1 MQTLMT
7 TKRLPEKKLI
17 ERLQLLGSLLTETR
31 LLPANM
37 KFKDDLLKVARLT
50 SVETI
55 EEEGAFFYRIVGYVK
70 TSSEEDTERIN
81 IKASEE
87 LELRVDLIDTQITS
101 RKIEF
106 RILKYLIDEAITEIF
121 LNQLGYLIQW
131 EEESCRI
138 LK

>member
-1 MQTLMT
+1 MQTLMS

-37 KFKDDLLKVARLT
+37 KFKDDLLKVSRLT

-55 EEEGAFFYRIVGYVK
+55 EEEGVFFYHIVGYVR

>member
-37 KFKDDLLKVARLT
+37 KFKDDLLQVARLT

-106 RILKYLIDEAITEIF
+106 RILKYLIDEAISEIF

>member
-31 LLPANM
+31 LLPVNM
-37 KFKDDLLKVARLT
+37 KFKDDLLKVSRLT

-55 EEEGAFFYRIVGYVK
+55 EEEGAFFYHIVGYVK

>member
-37 KFKDDLLKVARLT
+37 KFKDDLLKVSRLT

>member
-7 TKRLPEKKLI
+7 THRLPENKLI
-17 ERLQLLGSLLTETR
+17 DRLQLLGSLLTETR

-55 EEEGAFFYRIVGYVK
+55 EEEGAFFYHIVGYVK
-70 TSSEEDTERIN
+70 TSSEEDMERIN

-121 LNQLGYLIQW
+121 LNQLGHLIQW

>member
-37 KFKDDLLKVARLT
+37 KFKDGLLKVSRLT

>member
-37 KFKDDLLKVARLT
+37 KFKDDLLQVARLT